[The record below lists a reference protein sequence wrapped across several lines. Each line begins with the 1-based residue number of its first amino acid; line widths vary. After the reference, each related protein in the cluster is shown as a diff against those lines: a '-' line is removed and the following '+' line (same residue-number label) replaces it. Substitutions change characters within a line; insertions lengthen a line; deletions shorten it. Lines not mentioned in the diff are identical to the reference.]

1 MQANLLQ
8 HQDWPSI
15 ICERILSIWTKN
27 DQQLGL
33 SAIYR
38 WNNHGLRIEDLRS
51 PPSSKQPIGSMYGIY
66 VCSAHSEQNQPDV
79 GKSTITHTLMIWV
92 ISVGNS
98 QIPRAPLNSGKNHP
112 AITCRT
118 KTETSEG
125 SGQQRRSPGDGG
137 DTSCFFW
144 WFMEGLKAVQSLHE
158 LEELKS
164 DLGKFGS
171 CSFLGDDF
179 YI

>member
-98 QIPRAPLNSGKNHP
+98 QIPRAPLNSGKTTLPSP
-112 AITCRT
+112 AGPKR
-118 KTETSEG
+118 KPVKG
-125 SGQQRRSPGDGG
+125 AANKGG
-137 DTSCFFW
+137 LPVTVGHELFFW